1 MHRVDT
7 LYDTLAVE
15 TRYFE
20 YLSSAVAYAND
31 HYNEPDV
38 MEIQIDG
45 KKYEVDEK
53 SAWQTRVSLI

>member
-1 MHRVDT
+1 MTRTKKEESMHRVDT

-20 YLSSAVAYAND
+20 YLSSATAYAND

-38 MEIQIDG
+38 MEII
-45 KKYEVDEK
+45 
-53 SAWQTRVSLI
+53 S

>member
-1 MHRVDT
+1 MYRVDL

-20 YLSSAVAYAND
+20 YLSSATAYAND

-45 KKYEVDEK
+45 EKYEVDEK
-53 SAWQTRVSLI
+53 SA